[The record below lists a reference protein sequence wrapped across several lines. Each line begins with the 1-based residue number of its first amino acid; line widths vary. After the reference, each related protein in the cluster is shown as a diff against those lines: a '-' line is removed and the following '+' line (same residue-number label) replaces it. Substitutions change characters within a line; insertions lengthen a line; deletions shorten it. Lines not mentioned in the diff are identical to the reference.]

1 MTGNPRAGVG
11 VSGGIDAQFAAQ
23 PEAVRQARAL
33 LQEWLDG
40 PGGVHGERA
49 GDLVV
54 VLSEMASNS
63 VRAGASWFRVKAWRE
78 GADVALEVADDGCGF
93 DAAMPA
99 AGDVPSPE
107 AESGWGLYL
116 VRSLVDRCTIFTN
129 DRGTIVRCRVELR
142 A

>member
-1 MTGNPRAGVG
+1 MTADSQSGVG
-11 VSGGIDAQFAAQ
+11 VGGGVDSQFAAH
-23 PEAVRQARAL
+23 PKAVRHARAL

-40 PGGVHGERA
+40 PGGVQGERA
-49 GDLVV
+49 SDLLV

-63 VRAGASWFRVKAWRE
+63 VRAGASWFRVKVWRD

-99 AGDVPSPE
+99 ADEVPSTE
-107 AESGWGLYL
+107 AESGRGLYL

-129 DRGTIVRCRVELR
+129 DSGTIVRCRVELR